1 LKVVGR
7 EDAQVSKLAANH
19 RHVRVLGSSRF
30 EARSLVFMNGI
41 RLRTKFLLSLV
52 IVSATLTIATLLAVQ
67 HAVQEDVRV
76 GIERDLQNSVSAFR
90 NFETQREWTL
100 ERSVALLADL
110 PTVRAMMT
118 THDPATIQD
127 ASRDLWHLAGS
138 DLLLLAD
145 GSGKV
150 VALQAASREL
160 TIRQGQEFFPQIV
173 QREETRHWWY
183 VDGHLYEVFLQDI
196 YFGSA
201 SDQRVLGYLVLGYE
215 IDDRFARE
223 LSRISASEVV
233 FRYQDSIVRSTL
245 KPAQEEELLRVAPHN
260 TGGKLDAAPLRLGD
274 ERFLATSV
282 EFPSPAGPPVNLWV
296 LKSFDQATAFLRSL
310 NELLL
315 ALGLAAVLVGTL
327 LVFVIS
333 HTFTR
338 PLDNLVAGVRAL
350 EKGDYNYPLAAR
362 GGDEVAEVT
371 GAFNRMRTNLQKT
384 QRELLD
390 AERLATIGRMAS
402 SISHD
407 LRHSLAAVM
416 ANAEF
421 LCETKLTAA
430 QREDLYSEIRIAVN
444 QMTELIESLLEF
456 SRTRESLRP
465 SYGDVRS
472 AVERAIQAVRAHPEF
487 QKIRIRVTTEGSA
500 EGWFDF
506 KKLERAFQNL
516 LLNACEAVPGDS
528 GQVEIKLRRVGE
540 KLEIRVVDDGPG
552 IAEAVRGRL
561 FEPFISHGKE
571 NGTGM
576 GLTVVQKILQDHGG
590 EVRVEQTSASGTTFR
605 IDIPLSPVPE
615 NVLAAKHAI

>member
-1 LKVVGR
+1 
-7 EDAQVSKLAANH
+7 
-19 RHVRVLGSSRF
+19 
-30 EARSLVFMNGI
+30 MNGI
-41 RLRTKFLLSLV
+41 RLRTKFLLSMV
-52 IVSATLTIATLLAVQ
+52 AVSATLTFATLLVVRHTVQ
-67 HAVQEDVRV
+67 QQERAA
-76 GIERDLQNSVSAFR
+76 IERDLQNSVSAFH
-90 NFETQREWTL
+90 NFQNQREWTL

-138 DLLLLAD
+138 DLLLMAD

-150 VALQAASREL
+150 VALQASPKEI
-160 TIRQGQEFFPQIV
+160 TIRQGQAFLPKIV
-173 QREETRHWWY
+173 SQEETRHWWY
-183 VDGHLYEVFLQDI
+183 VEGHLYEVFLQDI
-196 YFGSA
+196 YFGSV
-201 SDQRVLGYLVLGYE
+201 SDHRVLGYLVLGYE

-223 LSRISASEVV
+223 LSRMAASEIA
-233 FRYQDSIVRSTL
+233 FRYGDAIVRSTL
-245 KPAQEEELLRVAPHN
+245 TPVQEAEFLHAMPRSEPG
-260 TGGKLDAAPLRLGD
+260 TKLDPDQIRLGE
-274 ERFLATSV
+274 ERYLATSV
-282 EFPSPAGPPVNLWV
+282 ELPSPGAPPLSLWV

-310 NELLL
+310 NEVLL
-315 ALGLAAVLVGTL
+315 ALGLTALLVGSL
-327 LVFVIS
+327 LVYLIS

-350 EKGDYNYPLAAR
+350 EQGDYAYPLEAR

-371 GAFNRMRTNLQKT
+371 VTFDRMRTNLERT

-407 LRHSLAAVM
+407 LRHSLSAVV

-421 LCETKLTAA
+421 LCEGQLTLA
-430 QREDLYSEIRIAVN
+430 QREDLYAEIRVAVN
-444 QMTELIESLLEF
+444 QMTDLIESLLEF

-472 AVERAIQAVRAHPEF
+472 VVDRAVQDVRAHPEF
-487 QKIRIRVTTEGSA
+487 QRIQIRTTSEGPT

-506 KKLERAFQNL
+506 KKLERALLNL
-516 LLNACEAVPGDS
+516 LLNACEAVSNES
-528 GQVEIKLRRVGE
+528 GKIGVSVQGTGEGVEIR
-540 KLEIRVVDDGPG
+540 IADNGPG
-552 IAEAVRGRL
+552 IADAVRERL
-561 FEPFISHGKE
+561 FEPFVSHGKE

-590 EVRVEQTSASGTTFR
+590 DVVVEQTSESGTTFR
-605 IDIPLSPVPE
+605 VHIPLNPARES
-615 NVLAAKHAI
+615 VLAVKHGSQV